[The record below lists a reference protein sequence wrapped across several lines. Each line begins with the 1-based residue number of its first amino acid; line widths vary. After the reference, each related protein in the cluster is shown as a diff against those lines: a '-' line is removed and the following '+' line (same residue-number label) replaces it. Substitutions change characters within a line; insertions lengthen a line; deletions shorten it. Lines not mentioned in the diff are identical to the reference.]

1 MENVIIRVDDRL
13 IHGQVLVGWVNQL
26 NIAELIVANDEIASN
41 DWEKEMML
49 MAAADVS
56 AKILTISQTSEQI
69 VEWVNENVK
78 RMVLLE
84 NVTDLQSL
92 VDSGLPIK
100 TINIGGIHY
109 VEGRKAFLPYVYLNS
124 DEVKILEKI
133 IAEGYII
140 ECQDVPTGTKYSLE
154 KIFAKKT

>member
-49 MAAADVS
+49 MAAADVP
-56 AKILTISQTSEQI
+56 AKILTLSQTSEQI
-69 VEWVNENVK
+69 NEWVNDHVK

-84 NVTDLQSL
+84 NVADLQTL

-109 VEGRKAFLPYVYLNS
+109 TEGRKAYLPYVYLNP
-124 DEVKILEKI
+124 DEVEVLKNLID
-133 IAEGYII
+133 EGYII
-140 ECQDVPTGTKYSLE
+140 ECQDVPTGTKYALE
-154 KIFAKKT
+154 KNFAKNT